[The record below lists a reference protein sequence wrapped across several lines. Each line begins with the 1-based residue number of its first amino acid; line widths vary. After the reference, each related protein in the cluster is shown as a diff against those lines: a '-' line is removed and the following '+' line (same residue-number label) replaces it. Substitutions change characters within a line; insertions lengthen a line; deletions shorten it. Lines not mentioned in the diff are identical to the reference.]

1 MPGSQSWL
9 PGTVLPDF
17 KIDQEVYQMDH
28 CAVTIPMEKIRRIR
42 IYINTARKSL
52 AAIKKETGADYILN
66 GTLYNMKTFRP
77 NCHLKAEGQVLACP
91 EYAVAGYAWDKGPDI
106 AMVTLPDR
114 RRQNYIACT
123 PLIISGAPVA
133 QLTYDPGQGGR
144 RGRSAMGIKSGR
156 LALYCT
162 RDGSDAARTPE
173 QLRDDLAAAG
183 WESAVMLDGGGS
195 SQCDLNGA
203 IISGARRVQN
213 LLLIDLD
220 REVPMGVQTYSLKA
234 DGGKQVSA
242 DFKVREFRCR
252 DGSDEI
258 LISDRLVE
266 LLQKLRSHFGKPVI
280 LNSAYRTQ
288 THNTSVGGS
297 PKSQHLLGNAA
308 DIVIEGVSPL
318 ETAQYVEFLQP
329 SSGGIGV
336 YQTFTHVDV
345 RTGRSRWDNR
355 SGQEVTVSG
364 WPGYQEPSESA
375 EVDRALAWA
384 RKTGVMTGYE
394 NGDMGLDDPVTRR
407 QLLLA
412 VYRLSNQK

>member
-1 MPGSQSWL
+1 
-9 PGTVLPDF
+9 
-17 KIDQEVYQMDH
+17 MDH
-28 CAVTIPMEKIRRIR
+28 CAVTIPLEKIRRIR

-66 GTLYNMKTFRP
+66 GTLYNMQTFRP

-91 EYAVAGYAWDKGPDI
+91 DYAVAGYAWNQGPDI

-123 PLIISGAPVA
+123 PLIVEGAPVA
-133 QLTYDPGQGGR
+133 KLVYASGQGGR

-156 LALYCT
+156 LTLYCT
-162 RDGSDAARTPE
+162 RDGSGAARTPE
-173 QLRDDLAAAG
+173 QLRDELASAG

-195 SQCDLNGA
+195 SQCDLDGA

-213 LLLIDLD
+213 LVLIDLD
-220 REVPMGVQTYSLKA
+220 KEVPMGVQTYSLKA

-252 DGSDEI
+252 DGSDEV
-258 LISDRLVE
+258 LISDRLVK
-266 LLQKLRSHFGKPVI
+266 LLQKIRSHFGKPVI

-288 THNTSVGGS
+288 THNAAVGGS

-329 SSGGIGV
+329 ASGGIGV

-345 RTGRSRWDNR
+345 RTDRSRWDSR

-394 NGDMGLDDPVTRR
+394 NGDLGLDDPVTRR
-407 QLLLA
+407 QQLLVA
-412 VYRLSNQK
+412 YRLGHQKK

>member
-1 MPGSQSWL
+1 
-9 PGTVLPDF
+9 
-17 KIDQEVYQMDH
+17 MDH
-28 CAVTIPMEKIRRIR
+28 CAVTIPLEKIRRIR

-66 GTLYNMKTFRP
+66 GTLYSMQTFRP

-91 EYAVAGYAWDKGPDI
+91 DYAVAGYAWNQGPDI

-123 PLIISGAPVA
+123 PLIVEGAPVA
-133 QLTYDPGQGGR
+133 KLVYASGQGGR

-156 LALYCT
+156 LTLYCT
-162 RDGSDAARTPE
+162 RDGSGAARTPE
-173 QLRDDLAAAG
+173 QLRDELASAG

-195 SQCDLNGA
+195 SQCDLDGA

-213 LLLIDLD
+213 LVLIDLD
-220 REVPMGVQTYSLKA
+220 KEVPMGVQTYSLKA

-252 DGSDEI
+252 DGSDEV
-258 LISDRLVE
+258 LISDRLVK
-266 LLQKLRSHFGKPVI
+266 LLQKIRSHFGKPVI

-288 THNTSVGGS
+288 THNAAVGGS

-329 SSGGIGV
+329 ASGGIGV

-345 RTGRSRWDNR
+345 RTDRSRWDSR

-394 NGDMGLDDPVTRR
+394 NGDLGLDDPVTRR
-407 QLLLA
+407 QLLLVA
-412 VYRLSNQK
+412 YRLGHQKK

>member
-1 MPGSQSWL
+1 
-9 PGTVLPDF
+9 
-17 KIDQEVYQMDH
+17 MDH
-28 CAVTIPMEKIRRIR
+28 CAVTIPLEKIRRIR

-66 GTLYNMKTFRP
+66 GTLYNMQTFRP

-91 EYAVAGYAWDKGPDI
+91 DYAVAGYAWNQGPDI
-106 AMVTLPDR
+106 AMVTLPDK

-123 PLIISGAPVA
+123 PLIVEGAPVA
-133 QLTYDPGQGGR
+133 KLVYAPGQGGR

-162 RDGSDAARTPE
+162 RDGSGAARTPE
-173 QLRDDLAAAG
+173 QLRDELASAG

-195 SQCDLNGA
+195 SQCDLDGA

-213 LLLIDLD
+213 LVLIDLD
-220 REVPMGVQTYSLKA
+220 KEVPMGVQTYSLKA

-252 DGSDEI
+252 DGSDEV
-258 LISDRLVE
+258 LISDRLVK
-266 LLQKLRSHFGKPVI
+266 LLQKIRSHFGKPVI

-288 THNTSVGGS
+288 THNAAVGGS

-329 SSGGIGV
+329 ASGGIGV

-345 RTGRSRWDNR
+345 RTDRSRWDSR

-394 NGDMGLDDPVTRR
+394 NGDLGLDDPVTRR
-407 QLLLA
+407 QQLLVA
-412 VYRLSNQK
+412 YRLGHQKK

>member
-1 MPGSQSWL
+1 
-9 PGTVLPDF
+9 
-17 KIDQEVYQMDH
+17 MDH

-52 AAIKKETGADYILN
+52 AAIQKETGADYILN
-66 GTLYNMKTFRP
+66 GTLYDMKTFRP
-77 NCHLKAEGQVLACP
+77 NCHLKAGGSVLACP
-91 EYAVAGYAWDKGPDI
+91 DYAVAGYAWDRGPDI
-106 AMVTLPDR
+106 AMVTLPDK

-123 PLIISGAPVA
+123 PLIVSGAPVA
-133 QLTYDPGQGGR
+133 TLVYDRGQGGR
-144 RGRSAMGIKSGR
+144 RGRSAMGIKNGR

-195 SQCDLNGA
+195 SQCNLNGA
-203 IISGARRVQN
+203 VISSSRRVQN
-213 LLLIDLD
+213 LLLIELD
-220 REVPMGVQTYSLKA
+220 REAPMDIQTYSLKA
-234 DGGKQVSA
+234 DGGKRVSA
-242 DFKVREFRCR
+242 DFRVREFRCR
-252 DGSDEI
+252 DGSDEV

-266 LLQKLRSHFGKPVI
+266 LLQKLRSYFGKPVI

-288 THNTSVGGS
+288 THNAAVGGS

-308 DIVIEGVSPL
+308 DIVVEGVSPL
-318 ETAQYVEFLQP
+318 ETAQYAEVLQP

-345 RTGRSRWDNR
+345 RADRSRWDSR
-355 SGQEVTVSG
+355 SGREVPVSG
-364 WPGYQEPSESA
+364 WPGYQEPSESP

-412 VYRLSNQK
+412 IYRLSDQK

>member
-1 MPGSQSWL
+1 MA
-9 PGTVLPDF
+9 
-17 KIDQEVYQMDH
+17 DH
-28 CAVTIPMEKIRRIR
+28 CAVTIPLKKIRRIQ

-52 AAIKKETGADYILN
+52 TDIKKETGADYILN

-133 QLTYDPGQGGR
+133 KLTYDPGQGGR
-144 RGRSAMGIKSGR
+144 RGRSAIGIKAGR

-162 RDGSDAARTPE
+162 RDGSSAARTPE
-173 QLRDDLAAAG
+173 KLRDDLAAAG

-195 SQCDLNGA
+195 SQCDLDGA

>member
-1 MPGSQSWL
+1 
-9 PGTVLPDF
+9 
-17 KIDQEVYQMDH
+17 MDH
-28 CAVTIPMEKIRRIR
+28 CAVTIPLEKIRRIR

-66 GTLYNMKTFRP
+66 GTLYSVQTFRP

-91 EYAVAGYAWDKGPDI
+91 DYAVAGYAWNQGPDI

-123 PLIISGAPVA
+123 PLIVEGAPVA
-133 QLTYDPGQGGR
+133 KLVYASGQGGR

-156 LALYCT
+156 LTLYCT
-162 RDGSDAARTPE
+162 RDGSGAARTPE
-173 QLRDDLAAAG
+173 QLRDELASAG

-195 SQCDLNGA
+195 SQCDLDGA

-213 LLLIDLD
+213 LVLIDLD
-220 REVPMGVQTYSLKA
+220 KEVPMGVQTYSLKA

-252 DGSDEI
+252 DGSDEV
-258 LISDRLVE
+258 LISDRLVK
-266 LLQKLRSHFGKPVI
+266 LLQKIRSHFGKPVI

-288 THNTSVGGS
+288 THNAAVGGS

-329 SSGGIGV
+329 ASGGIGV

-345 RTGRSRWDNR
+345 RTDRSRWDSR

-394 NGDMGLDDPVTRR
+394 NGDLGLDDPVTRR
-407 QLLLA
+407 QLLLVA
-412 VYRLSNQK
+412 YRLGHQKK

>member
-1 MPGSQSWL
+1 
-9 PGTVLPDF
+9 
-17 KIDQEVYQMDH
+17 MDH
-28 CAVTIPMEKIRRIR
+28 CAVTIPLEKIRRIR

-66 GTLYNMKTFRP
+66 GTLYNMQTFRP
-77 NCHLKAEGQVLACP
+77 NCHLKAEGHVLACP
-91 EYAVAGYAWDKGPDI
+91 DYAVAGYAWNQGPDI
-106 AMVTLPDR
+106 AMVTLPDK

-123 PLIISGAPVA
+123 PLIVEGAPVA
-133 QLTYDPGQGGR
+133 KLVYAPGQGGR

-162 RDGSDAARTPE
+162 RDGSGAARTPE
-173 QLRDDLAAAG
+173 QLRDELASAG

-195 SQCDLNGA
+195 SQCDLDGA

-213 LLLIDLD
+213 LVLIDLD
-220 REVPMGVQTYSLKA
+220 KEVPMGVQTYSLKA

-252 DGSDEI
+252 DGSDEV
-258 LISDRLVE
+258 LISDRLVK
-266 LLQKLRSHFGKPVI
+266 LLQKIRSHFGKPVI

-288 THNTSVGGS
+288 THNAAVGGS

-329 SSGGIGV
+329 ASGGIGV

-345 RTGRSRWDNR
+345 RTDRSRWDNR

-364 WPGYQEPSESA
+364 WPGYQELSESA

-394 NGDMGLDDPVTRR
+394 NGDLGLDDPVTRR
-407 QLLLA
+407 QLLLVA
-412 VYRLSNQK
+412 YRLGHQKK

>member
-1 MPGSQSWL
+1 MA
-9 PGTVLPDF
+9 
-17 KIDQEVYQMDH
+17 DH
-28 CAVTIPMEKIRRIR
+28 CAVTIPLEKIRRIQ
-42 IYINTARKSL
+42 IYVNTSRKSL
-52 AAIKKETGADYILN
+52 TAIKKETGADYILN

-77 NCHLKAEGQVLACP
+77 NCHLKAEGKVLACP
-91 EYAVAGYAWDKGPDI
+91 DYAVAGYAWNQGPEI

-123 PLIISGAPVA
+123 PLIVEGAPVA
-133 QLTYDPGQGGR
+133 KLVYAPGQGGR

-162 RDGSDAARTPE
+162 RDGSGAARTPE
-173 QLRDDLAAAG
+173 QLRDELASAG

-195 SQCDLNGA
+195 SQCDLDGA

-213 LLLIDLD
+213 LVLIDLD
-220 REVPMGVQTYSLKA
+220 KEVPMGVQTYSLKA

-252 DGSDEI
+252 DGSDEV
-258 LISDRLVE
+258 LISDRLVK
-266 LLQKLRSHFGKPVI
+266 LLQKIRSHFGKPVI

-288 THNTSVGGS
+288 THNAAVGGS

-329 SSGGIGV
+329 TSGGIGV

-345 RTGRSRWDNR
+345 RTDRSRWDNR

-394 NGDMGLDDPVTRR
+394 NGDLGLDDPVTRR
-407 QLLLA
+407 QLLLVA
-412 VYRLSNQK
+412 YRLGHQKK

>member
-1 MPGSQSWL
+1 
-9 PGTVLPDF
+9 
-17 KIDQEVYQMDH
+17 
-28 CAVTIPMEKIRRIR
+28 
-42 IYINTARKSL
+42 
-52 AAIKKETGADYILN
+52 
-66 GTLYNMKTFRP
+66 
-77 NCHLKAEGQVLACP
+77 
-91 EYAVAGYAWDKGPDI
+91 
-106 AMVTLPDR
+106 MVTLPDR

-173 QLRDDLAAAG
+173 QLRDDLASAG

-195 SQCDLNGA
+195 SQCDLDGA

-288 THNTSVGGS
+288 THNASVGGS

-329 SSGGIGV
+329 TSGGIGV

-364 WPGYQEPSESA
+364 WPGYQASSESA

>member
-1 MPGSQSWL
+1 
-9 PGTVLPDF
+9 
-17 KIDQEVYQMDH
+17 MDH
-28 CAVTIPMEKIRRIR
+28 CAVTIPLEKIRRIR

-66 GTLYNMKTFRP
+66 GTLYNMKTFHP
-77 NCHLKAEGQVLACP
+77 NCHLKVDGEVLACP
-91 EYAVAGYAWDKGPDI
+91 DYTVEGYAWDQGPDI

-123 PLIISGAPVA
+123 PLIVEGAPVA
-133 QLTYDPGQGGR
+133 KLVYASGQGGR

-156 LALYCT
+156 LTLYCT
-162 RDGSDAARTPE
+162 RDGSGAARTPE
-173 QLRDDLAAAG
+173 QLRDELASAG

-195 SQCDLNGA
+195 SQCDLDGA

-234 DGGKQVSA
+234 DGDKQVSA

-252 DGSDEI
+252 DGSDEV
-258 LISDRLVE
+258 LISDRLVK
-266 LLQKLRSHFGKPVI
+266 LLQKIRSHFGKPVI

-288 THNTSVGGS
+288 THNAAVGGS

-329 SSGGIGV
+329 ASGGIGV

-345 RTGRSRWDNR
+345 RTDRSRWDSR

-394 NGDMGLDDPVTRR
+394 NGDLGLDDPVTRR
-407 QLLLA
+407 QLLLVA
-412 VYRLSNQK
+412 YRLGHQKK